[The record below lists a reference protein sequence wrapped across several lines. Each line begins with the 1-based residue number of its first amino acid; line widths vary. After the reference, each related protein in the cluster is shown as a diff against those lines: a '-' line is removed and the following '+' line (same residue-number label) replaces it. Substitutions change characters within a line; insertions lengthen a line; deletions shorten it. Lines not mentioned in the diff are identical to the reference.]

1 MWPSGEHRSQESHS
15 PLNLPRPLCHQPA
28 SPHSSTPQLLWS
40 LFSPYSFAFSRMSY
54 KWNHTE
60 ACFLCLGSLTSRMRL
75 VFIFVVARGALCS
88 LLLLSGILLHAWVSL
103 SLFTS
108 WRTFVKFLIFDNN
121 YYSHY
126 RYSHTG
132 LYVCMNMDFNFF
144 WVNTRCRIAES

>member
-1 MWPSGEHRSQESHS
+1 MWPSAERIIGESFTPKVPPHPTVVSQ
-15 PLNLPRPLCHQPA
+15 PLTP
-28 SPHSSTPQLLWS
+28 SSTPQLLWS

-60 ACFLCLGSLTSRMRL
+60 ACFLCLGSLTSRMPL
-75 VFIFVVARGALCS
+75 MFIFVVARGALCS